1 VPHAIRRG
9 GGARA
14 FYASTVVG
22 RVFLFGS
29 FCALVATRALP
40 EPALLL
46 LALVNLMGAAVM
58 QAALRT
64 TRSSS
69 PGAA

>member
-1 VPHAIRRG
+1 MPHAIRRG

-22 RVFLFGS
+22 RVFLFAC
-29 FCALVATRALP
+29 FCALVATHTLP

-46 LALVNLMGAAVM
+46 LALVNLIGAIVM

-64 TRSSS
+64 TSSS
-69 PGAA
+69 RQM